1 MILDHAVILAQK
13 LQHKTHD
20 AGYSCGDF
28 LLTIAEVDSIV
39 KLKEENLIEIL
50 NTQNEGID
58 SLCLNDHIGEIIK
71 LEIKTGDIN
80 NYFESFADFIEG
92 NKYENKLKDF
102 YISEILYRENIDS
115 NVEIDLYKQNLLLIS
130 FLRQIADTER
140 RKGSALEL
148 LFYRSG
154 QGTDLILDYNLK
166 DLKYNQPSD
175 ILMFKAHF
183 EDAGSGED
191 KKQLFVNELVNFINS
206 CGNSYI
212 HVANNWDILTANYK
226 KSVMLFIAGFS
237 FEKIKTSSNDH
248 FQKLVDKISESI
260 GKAATYIFGVPVG
273 YILLLNGMDYSGL
286 EIGKN
291 FILLLLGLI
300 FFILIWNVLF
310 KNIGE
315 SIQNIQSEIDDFLDK
330 INNVPAL
337 DEIKNKL
344 HSLKSVDL
352 KKQRKKLFLV
362 QVLSTVILSILIA
375 VYLFIFFD
383 VSIFYL

>member
-1 MILDHAVILAQK
+1 
-13 LQHKTHD
+13 
-20 AGYSCGDF
+20 
-28 LLTIAEVDSIV
+28 
-39 KLKEENLIEIL
+39 
-50 NTQNEGID
+50 
-58 SLCLNDHIGEIIK
+58 
-71 LEIKTGDIN
+71 
-80 NYFESFADFIEG
+80 
-92 NKYENKLKDF
+92 
-102 YISEILYRENIDS
+102 
-115 NVEIDLYKQNLLLIS
+115 
-130 FLRQIADTER
+130 
-140 RKGSALEL
+140 
-148 LFYRSG
+148 
-154 QGTDLILDYNLK
+154 
-166 DLKYNQPSD
+166 
-175 ILMFKAHF
+175 
-183 EDAGSGED
+183 
-191 KKQLFVNELVNFINS
+191 
-206 CGNSYI
+206 
-212 HVANNWDILTANYK
+212 
-226 KSVMLFIAGFS
+226 MLFIAGFS